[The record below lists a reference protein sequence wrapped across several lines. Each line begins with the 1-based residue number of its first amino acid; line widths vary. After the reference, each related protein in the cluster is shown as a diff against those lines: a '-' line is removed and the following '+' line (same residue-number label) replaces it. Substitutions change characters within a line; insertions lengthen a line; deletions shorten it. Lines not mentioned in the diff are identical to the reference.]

1 MPEISRFF
9 GIIIKMFYEDHLPPH
24 FHAEYGEFHIKVSIP
39 TLSVIEGKFPPKAL
53 GLVVEWASQ
62 HQPELSEMWERAR
75 KREPLFKIA
84 PLE

>member
-1 MPEISRFF
+1 
-9 GIIIKMFYEDHLPPH
+9 
-24 FHAEYGEFHIKVSIP
+24 
-39 TLSVIEGKFPPKAL
+39 VIEGKFPPKAL